1 MKIQFIY
8 LPFNKIDIL
17 LLNDELIID
26 IKVIHRFRFIA
37 ISFQKKQVL
46 YAIIDIETTGQS
58 ATKGKITE
66 IAIYIHNGF
75 EITDSFSSLINP
87 ECYIP
92 GFITSLTGIDNEM
105 VRNAPKFYE
114 IARRIVEM
122 TDDKVFVAHNV
133 SFDYRFIQEEFK
145 RLGYD
150 YQRKTMCT
158 VRMGRKFIPGHK
170 SYSLGKICDELGISI
185 NGRHRAA
192 GDALA
197 TTKLFEIILER
208 KAQKETK
215 QPPGQLRLF

>member
-1 MKIQFIY
+1 
-8 LPFNKIDIL
+8 
-17 LLNDELIID
+17 
-26 IKVIHRFRFIA
+26 
-37 ISFQKKQVL
+37 L

-58 ATKGKITE
+58 AAKGKITE
-66 IAIYIHNGF
+66 IAIFIHDGF
-75 EITDSFSSLINP
+75 QITDSFSSLINP

-92 GFITSLTGIDNEM
+92 SFITDLTGIDNEM
-105 VRNAPKFYE
+105 VRDAPKFYE
-114 IARRIVEM
+114 VARRVVEM
-122 TDDKVFVAHNV
+122 TQDRIFVAHNA

-158 VRMGRKFIPGHK
+158 VRLGRKFLPGHK

-197 TTKLFEIILER
+197 TTKLFEIILSR
-208 KAQKETK
+208 KALKETK

>member
-1 MKIQFIY
+1 
-8 LPFNKIDIL
+8 
-17 LLNDELIID
+17 
-26 IKVIHRFRFIA
+26 
-37 ISFQKKQVL
+37 L

-58 ATKGKITE
+58 AAKGKITE

-92 GFITSLTGIDNEM
+92 EFITSLTGIDNEM

-114 IARRIVEM
+114 VARQIVEI
-122 TDDKVFVAHNV
+122 TQDKIFVAHNV
-133 SFDYRFIQEEFK
+133 SFDYKFIQEEFK

-150 YQRKTMCT
+150 YQRQTMCT
-158 VRMGRKFIPGHK
+158 VRMGRKYIPGHR

-197 TTKLFEIILER
+197 TTKLLEIILSR
-208 KAQKETK
+208 KALKDTK
-215 QPPGQLRLF
+215 LPPSQLRLF